1 MILGIGVDVVHPVRL
16 KRWESIAGLFERF
29 FHRDELKQC
38 NSRLGEVRIL
48 SLAARFAAKEAF
60 GKALGSG
67 LTGLSL
73 RDMAVLN
80 NSVGKPEMM
89 LEGTA
94 KKAFEQLGGERVFIS
109 LSHEKQAVIAMCVIE
124 GSVVIPEVVSR

>member
-29 FHRDELKQC
+29 FHKDELKQC
-38 NSRLGEVRIL
+38 KSRLGEVRIL

-67 LTGLSL
+67 LSGLSL
-73 RDMAVLN
+73 KDMAVLN
-80 NSVGKPEMM
+80 NSVGKPEMI

-94 KKAFEQLGGERVFIS
+94 KIAFEKLGGKKVFIS
-109 LSHEKQAVIAMCVIE
+109 LSHEQQAVIAMCVIE
-124 GSVVIPEVVSR
+124 GNVAVSEADDK